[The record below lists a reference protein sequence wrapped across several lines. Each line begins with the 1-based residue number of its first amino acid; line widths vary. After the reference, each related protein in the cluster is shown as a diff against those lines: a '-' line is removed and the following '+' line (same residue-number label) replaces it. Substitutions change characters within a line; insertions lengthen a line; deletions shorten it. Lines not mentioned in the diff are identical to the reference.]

1 MNERFTLF
9 LNEVPPSLQGFV
21 LELDDYLLG
30 KECKRKIEPAKNG
43 YVTTYMLPGSGKSL
57 LNYVFRKTGIKIRI
71 YAAGI
76 SAYDAILNDFP
87 DKMKKEIIKAG
98 DCKKLVGGTC
108 SPICPAG
115 YTFIMDGVEYKKCR
129 SMAFL
134 HNLDKESTEY
144 ILKLIKSELEKVCL
158 QINRKRGKE

>member
-1 MNERFTLF
+1 MNEKCTLF
-9 LNEVPPSLQGFV
+9 LNEVPPNLQEFV

-57 LNYVFRKTGIKIRI
+57 LNYVFRKKGIQIRI
-71 YAAGI
+71 YAEGI
-76 SAYDAILNDFP
+76 SDYDAILNDFP
-87 DKMKKEIIKAG
+87 DKMKKEIIKSG

-108 SPICPAG
+108 SPICSAG

-134 HNLDKESTEY
+134 HKIDEESADY
-144 ILKLIKSELEKVCL
+144 ILKLIKSELEKV
-158 QINRKRGKE
+158 

>member
-1 MNERFTLF
+1 MSEKFTLF
-9 LNEVPPSLQGFV
+9 LNEVPPNLQEFV

-43 YVTTYMLPGSGKSL
+43 YVTTYMLLGSGKSL
-57 LNYVFRKTGIKIRI
+57 LNYVFRKTGMKIRI

-115 YTFIMDGVEYKKCR
+115 YTFIIDGVEYKKCR
-129 SMAFL
+129 NMAFL
-134 HNLDKESTEY
+134 HNLDEESTEY

-158 QINRKRGKE
+158 QINQKRGKE

>member
-1 MNERFTLF
+1 MNEKFTLF
-9 LNEVPPSLQGFV
+9 LNEVPPNLQEFV

-76 SAYDAILNDFP
+76 SAYDAILNVFP
-87 DKMKKEIIKAG
+87 DKMKKEIIKSG

-108 SPICPAG
+108 SPICSAG

-134 HNLDKESTEY
+134 HKIDEESADY
-144 ILKLIKSELEKVCL
+144 ILKLIKSELEKV
-158 QINRKRGKE
+158 

>member
-1 MNERFTLF
+1 MKEKFTLF
-9 LNEVPPSLQGFV
+9 LNEVPPNLQEFV

-76 SAYDAILNDFP
+76 SDYDAILNDFP
-87 DKMKKEIIKAG
+87 DKMKKEIIKSG

-108 SPICPAG
+108 SPICSAG

-134 HNLDKESTEY
+134 HKIDEESADY
-144 ILKLIKSELEKVCL
+144 ILKLIKSELEKV
-158 QINRKRGKE
+158 

>member
-1 MNERFTLF
+1 MNEKFTLF
-9 LNEVPPSLQGFV
+9 LNEVPPNLQEFV

-71 YAAGI
+71 YAASI
-76 SAYDAILNDFP
+76 DVYDAILNDFP
-87 DKMKKEIIKAG
+87 DKMKKEIIKSG

-134 HNLDKESTEY
+134 HKIDEESAEY
-144 ILKLIKSELEKVCL
+144 ILKLIKSELEKV
-158 QINRKRGKE
+158 

>member
-1 MNERFTLF
+1 MNEKFTLF
-9 LNEVPPSLQGFV
+9 LNEVPPNLQEFV

-87 DKMKKEIIKAG
+87 DKMKKEIIKSG

-134 HNLDKESTEY
+134 HKIDEESADY
-144 ILKLIKSELEKVCL
+144 ILKLIKPELEKV
-158 QINRKRGKE
+158 

>member
-1 MNERFTLF
+1 MNERFTQF
-9 LNEVPPSLQGFV
+9 INEIPPNLQKFV

-57 LNYVFRKTGIKIRI
+57 LNYVFRKTGVKIRI
-71 YAAGI
+71 YAANVG
-76 SAYDAILNDFP
+76 AYDAILNDFP

-98 DCKKLVGGTC
+98 DCKKLIGGTC
-108 SPICPAG
+108 SPICPGG

-134 HNLDKESTEY
+134 HKLDEDSGKY
-144 ILKLIKSELEKVCL
+144 ILKLIKSELEKV
-158 QINRKRGKE
+158 